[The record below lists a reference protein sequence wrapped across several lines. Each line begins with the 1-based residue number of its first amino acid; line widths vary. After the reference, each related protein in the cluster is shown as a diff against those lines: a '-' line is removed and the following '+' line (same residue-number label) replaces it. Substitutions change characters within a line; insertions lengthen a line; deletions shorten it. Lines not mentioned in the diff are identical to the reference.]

1 MFSDELKKISWQETT
16 ERIASM
22 TANDVRRALSK
33 SHCDINDFMALLSPA
48 AEPYLEEMARLSR
61 KYTEERFGKTMSMFI
76 PLYITNSCS
85 NSCVYCGFHVQNP
98 MARTIL
104 TPDRKS
110 VV

>member
-48 AEPYLEEMARLSR
+48 AEPYLEEMARLLSL
-61 KYTEERFGKTMSMFI
+61 I
-76 PLYITNSCS
+76 HI
-85 NSCVYCGFHVQNP
+85 
-98 MARTIL
+98 
-104 TPDRKS
+104 
-110 VV
+110 